1 MPRLVLVALTVMAGK
16 ATMALTADGR
26 ARAAVPSRLDADDP
40 VAHEVVAVIEEMASR
55 WGSGR
60 RQTIVSDFWDATDP
74 QVMYLA
80 GEQPDWFIG
89 TAAIEAYL
97 AIRPNATPSISSYD
111 VAGLRVRPMGRDQ
124 AIATW
129 NLDFQFQRG
138 TLPAMRER
146 LRASAMLRRTSGGW
160 KFFYYAES
168 PKSSMTY
175 LRELY
180 ETIVTPE
187 FKRKV
192 EVMAPPA
199 LTHPR

>member
-1 MPRLVLVALTVMAGK
+1 MPRFALVVAVMAGMVG
-16 ATMALTADGR
+16 T
-26 ARAAVPSRLDADDP
+26 P
-40 VAHEVVAVIEEMASR
+40 VAAATPARVDAEESVAREIVAVIEQMASR

-60 RQTIVSDFWDATDP
+60 RHTIVRDFWDVADP

-80 GEQPDWFIG
+80 GEQPDWFLG
-89 TAAIEAYL
+89 VAAVEAYL
-97 AIRPNATPSISSYD
+97 AIRPNAPPSISSYD
-111 VAGLRVRPMGRDQ
+111 VEALRVRSLGPDQ

-129 NLDFQFQRG
+129 NLDYQFKRG

-146 LRASAMLRRTSGGW
+146 LRASAMLRRTVGGW

-180 ETIVTPE
+180 EATVTPE
-187 FKRKV
+187 FQRKV
-192 EVMAPPA
+192 EASK
-199 LTHPR
+199 